1 MYKQYAYLEWITN
14 DTLQLHRVAQEG
26 SNKTDATWSRC
37 TSWVPT
43 TAPGAILSSLDIS
56 DLKHPRLPSK
66 DLDNTTPSSDDSE
79 DDAIPSEAMGPGDS
93 NSEPDFS
100 SAQQPEIMHEAVNTD
115 TDSTHMLTHQMTTM
129 ALDPVDDHQLAQVP
143 IHSQAIGP
151 PSSLEETPCHHVPD
165 STMQPRPE
173 QMSQLD
179 CRKPL
184 PPLPFP
190 LIVTERKMV
199 SMSGD
204 GSATNIHNLV

>member
-14 DTLQLHRVAQEG
+14 DTLQIHRVAHEG
-26 SNKTDATWSRC
+26 SDKTDGTWSRC

-43 TAPGAILSSLDIS
+43 TASGVLLSSLDIS

-66 DLDNTTPSSDDSE
+66 DQDSITPSLDGSE
-79 DDAIPSEAMGPGDS
+79 DDAIPPEAIGSGDS
-93 NSEPDFS
+93 TPEPHFS
-100 SAQQPEIMHEAVNTD
+100 SAQQPEITHEAVNTD
-115 TDSTHMLTHQMTTM
+115 TDSTQTLTHHMTTV

-151 PSSLEETPCHHVPD
+151 PSSLEETPCRHVPD
-165 STMQPRPE
+165 STMQTRPK

-179 CRKPL
+179 HRKPL

-190 LIVTERKMV
+190 LIVTEREMV
-199 SMSGD
+199 P
-204 GSATNIHNLV
+204 

>member
-14 DTLQLHRVAQEG
+14 ETLQLHRVAHEG
-26 SNKTDATWSRC
+26 INKARETWSRC

-43 TAPGAILSSLDIS
+43 TAPGALLSSLDIG

-66 DLDNTTPSSDDSE
+66 DQDSITPSLDDSE
-79 DDAIPSEAMGPGDS
+79 DDAIPPEAMGPGDC
-93 NSEPDFS
+93 NPEPDLS
-100 SAQQPEIMHEAVNTD
+100 GAQQPEITHEAVNTD
-115 TDSTHMLTHQMTTM
+115 TDSTQMLTHPMTTV

-143 IHSQAIGP
+143 IHSQTIGP
-151 PSSLEETPCHHVPD
+151 PSSFEETPCHHVPD
-165 STMQPRPE
+165 STMQTRPE

-179 CRKPL
+179 RRKPL

-199 SMSGD
+199 SMSGG
-204 GSATNIHNLV
+204 GSATSTHNLV